1 MIKLFNKKPPQLLIY
16 ILFSILLG
24 SCEQMTN
31 MLNSSKLSLSNTGVS
46 PAPIQCPETPPNLDK
61 NTVKNLPLNKDLLI
75 FDVLNPGENVGYTFY
90 GRLGKSINYQVS
102 NNVCLWIYAP
112 DTKLLETSY
121 PTNNAN
127 NTEKNSLT
135 GMRGKSLE
143 LPLTGQYIVQIGG
156 ANTNTKFS
164 LELTTPNQAIT
175 ALTPNPLNTL
185 SPLPTPT
192 SILPTAKVVSPNI
205 LPTPAVT
212 PSPVANT
219 VKATPDIIVKN
230 YYTNIN
236 QSKYADAWSQLSPSY
251 KNNPQLHPNGFTS
264 YEEWWKTLQGVE
276 LQSWQV
282 LENNQ
287 QQATVNVVLKY
298 IPKTGNSFNQ
308 SLDILLTWD
317 NISQKWMI
325 DGAKINY

>member
-1 MIKLFNKKPPQLLIY
+1 MIKLFYKKSPQLLIY
-16 ILFSILLG
+16 ILVSILMG
-24 SCEQMTN
+24 SCEKMVN
-31 MLNSSKLSLSNTGVS
+31 ILNSSKLGLSNTES
-46 PAPIQCPETPPNLDK
+46 LAPLQCPEIPPSLDK

-75 FDVLNPGENVGYTFY
+75 YDVLNPGENVGYTFY

-121 PTNNAN
+121 PANNTNN

-156 ANTNTKFS
+156 TNTNTKFS
-164 LELTTPNQAIT
+164 LELTNPNTAIT

-185 SPLPTPT
+185 SPLPTP
-192 SILPTAKVVSPNI
+192 SNILPTAKVVSPNI
-205 LPTPAVT
+205 LPTPPVT

-282 LENNQ
+282 LENSQ
-287 QQATVNVVLKY
+287 QGATVNVVLKY

-308 SLDILLTWD
+308 SLDILLMWD
-317 NISQKWMI
+317 NTTQNWVI
-325 DGAKINY
+325 DGAKINN